1 MSLFSELK
9 VPNTL
14 VLAFSFMLLMGLL
27 TWLIPAGEFDRV
39 EKNGRKVVVPHSF
52 HEVASQPQGVGAILR
67 APLKGFMDAAEIIG
81 LILIVGGAFG
91 IVNATGAIEA
101 GIRAATRRI
110 ERSTLLRAATIPLLV
125 TLFSLGGASFG
136 MSEESLAFA
145 LIFIPFA
152 RALGYDSIVGIAI
165 PLVGTGVGF
174 GAAFTNPFTVG
185 IAQGIAELPPFSGI
199 EYRLVAW
206 AVLTAAAV
214 IFIKRYA
221 VKIKKHPEKSPV
233 YQLDHI
239 RDSVQTVNVAAAS
252 LSKAQML
259 VIVIFLFAIA
269 ALVVGAVAW
278 EWSMTETSALF
289 LAMGILAGRFGRLKA
304 NQTAEAFIA
313 GAKDLMLAALIVGFS
328 RGILVIAR
336 DGKIIDTILA
346 SLCGFTASAHPVV
359 SAYLM
364 LAAQTCINFFV
375 PSGSGQAALTMP
387 IMAPLSDLLGITR
400 QTAVLIFQFGNSFS
414 DLVIPTSGVT
424 MGVLGIAKIPF
435 EKWVRWALPLVAL
448 FYAAG
453 LILIAIPVLFG
464 WGPH

>member
-1 MSLFSELK
+1 VTPIKSFK

-39 EKNGRKVVVPHSF
+39 EKNGRKVVVANTF
-52 HEVASQPQGVGAILR
+52 REVEGQPQGLSAVLS

-91 IVNATGAIEA
+91 IVNTTGAIDA
-101 GIRAATRRI
+101 GIRSSTRYI
-110 ERSTLLRAATIPLLV
+110 ERTPFLRTATIPLLV
-125 TLFSLGGASFG
+125 TLFSLGGATFG
-136 MSEESLAFA
+136 MSEESLAFV

-185 IAQGIAELPPFSGI
+185 IAQGIAELPPFSGM

-206 AVLTAAAV
+206 AVLTTVAV
-214 IFIKRYA
+214 IFIMRYA
-221 VKIKKHPEKSPV
+221 AKIKKQPETSLV
-233 YQLDHI
+233 YQLDQTRETASI
-239 RDSVQTVNVAAAS
+239 RTAEKFSP
-252 LSKAQML
+252 AQML
-259 VIVIFLFAIA
+259 VIVIFLLAIA
-269 ALVVGAVAW
+269 ALVVGAVVW
-278 EWSMTETSALF
+278 EWSLQETSALF
-289 LAMGILAGRFGRLKA
+289 LGMGILAAIGGRLKM
-304 NQTAEAFIA
+304 NQTAEAFIL
-313 GAKDLMLAALIVGFS
+313 GAKDMMLAALIVGFS

-336 DGKIIDTILA
+336 DGKIIDTILT
-346 SLCGFTASAHPVV
+346 SLADLTAQAHPVI

-364 LAAQTCINFFV
+364 LAVQTCINFFV

-387 IMAPLSDLLGITR
+387 IMVPLSDLLGITR

-435 EKWVRWALPLVAL
+435 ETWLRWALPLVAF
-448 FYAAG
+448 FYLAG
-453 LILIAIPVLFG
+453 LMLIALPVLFG

>member
-1 MSLFSELK
+1 MTPIKSFK

-39 EKNGRKVVVPHSF
+39 EKNGRKVVVANTF
-52 HEVASQPQGVGAILR
+52 REVEAQPQGLSAVLS
-67 APLKGFMDAAEIIG
+67 APLKGFIDAAEIIG

-91 IVNATGAIEA
+91 IVNTTGAIDA
-101 GIRAATRRI
+101 GIRSATRRI
-110 ERSTLLRAATIPLLV
+110 ERTPFLRFVTIPLLV
-125 TLFSLGGASFG
+125 ALFSLGGATFG
-136 MSEESLAFA
+136 MSEESLAFV

-152 RALGYDSIVGIAI
+152 RALGYDSLVGIAI

-185 IAQGIAELPPFSGI
+185 IAQGIAELPPFSGM

-206 AVLTAAAV
+206 TVLTAIAMM
-214 IFIKRYA
+214 FIMRYA
-221 VKIKKHPEKSPV
+221 AKTKRHPQTSLV
-233 YQLDHI
+233 YQLDQA
-239 RDSVQTVNVAAAS
+239 RETAS
-252 LSKAQML
+252 ILATEKFSLAQMF
-259 VIVIFLFAIA
+259 VINIFLLAIA
-269 ALVVGAVAW
+269 VLVVGAVAW
-278 EWSMTETSALF
+278 EWSLQETSALF
-289 LAMGILAGRFGRLKA
+289 FGMGILAAIAGRLKV

-313 GAKDLMLAALIVGFS
+313 GAKDMMLAALIVGFS

-336 DGKIIDTILA
+336 EGKIIDTILV
-346 SLCGFTASAHPVV
+346 SLADLTAQAHPVI

-364 LAAQTCINFFV
+364 LLVQSCINFFV

-435 EKWVRWALPLVAL
+435 ETWVRWALPLVAL
-448 FYAAG
+448 FYAAS

>member
-1 MSLFSELK
+1 
-9 VPNTL
+9 
-14 VLAFSFMLLMGLL
+14 
-27 TWLIPAGEFDRV
+27 
-39 EKNGRKVVVPHSF
+39 
-52 HEVASQPQGVGAILR
+52 
-67 APLKGFMDAAEIIG
+67 
-81 LILIVGGAFG
+81 
-91 IVNATGAIEA
+91 
-101 GIRAATRRI
+101 
-110 ERSTLLRAATIPLLV
+110 
-125 TLFSLGGASFG
+125 
-136 MSEESLAFA
+136 
-145 LIFIPFA
+145 
-152 RALGYDSIVGIAI
+152 
-165 PLVGTGVGF
+165 
-174 GAAFTNPFTVG
+174 
-185 IAQGIAELPPFSGI
+185 
-199 EYRLVAW
+199 
-206 AVLTAAAV
+206 
-214 IFIKRYA
+214 
-221 VKIKKHPEKSPV
+221 
-233 YQLDHI
+233 
-239 RDSVQTVNVAAAS
+239 
-252 LSKAQML
+252 
-259 VIVIFLFAIA
+259 
-269 ALVVGAVAW
+269 
-278 EWSMTETSALF
+278 MTETSALF